1 MTARTRIP
9 TLGEIRAEMSRRHLR
24 DFVRHAW
31 PVLEP
36 ETPLVWSWH
45 VEAICDHLE
54 SVSEGQI
61 KRLLINVPPGHAK
74 SLLVSVF
81 WPAWQWL
88 RKPSWRALFSSYKAE
103 LAIRD
108 SVRCRAVLQ
117 SDWYASWF
125 RPEWKLSGDQNVK
138 SYFQNSA
145 TGARQSI
152 GVGGGA
158 TGFRG
163 DAVVVDDPL
172 KADEWPSPD
181 ELEKVISWWDFQMSS
196 RLNDMGK
203 GARVVIMQRLHERDL
218 SGYLLERGGY
228 EHLCLPSEYDPG
240 RSCVTSIG
248 FKDPRTE
255 RGELLFPARFDASV
269 IAEAKRDLGPYGYSG
284 QHDQSPTPV
293 GGSIVREEWIRYWYP
308 ADAIPPPA
316 VRVMTAD
323 GVREIP
329 QEPLGPVETC
339 VQSWDLAFKGGAS
352 SDFVA
357 GHVWGRTGARF
368 YLLDRAHARLDFP
381 ATLTT
386 IREMTKRHPR
396 ALEKLVEDKANG
408 PAVIATLRDEIP
420 GLVPVQPDGG
430 KEARLH
436 SVAPLFAAG
445 NVWLPHPAFAPWV
458 HEVVAE
464 LVRFPRAPHDDDV
477 DACTQALSRLS
488 RLMDHAIVFHT
499 ESAPSRWS

>member
-1 MTARTRIP
+1 MRIP
-9 TLGEIRAEMSRRHLR
+9 TLSEIRAEKARRHLR

-36 ETPLVWSWH
+36 ETPLVWGWH

-54 SVSEGQI
+54 AVSDGQI
-61 KRLLINVPPGHAK
+61 KRLLINIPPGHAK

-88 RKPSWRALFSSYKAE
+88 RRPSWRALFSSYKAE

-108 SVRCRAVLQ
+108 SVRCRAVVT
-117 SDWYASWF
+117 SDWYRSWF
-125 RPEWKLSGDQNVK
+125 RPDWKLSGDQNVK
-138 SYFQNSA
+138 SYFQNDK

-172 KADEWPSPD
+172 KADEYPSPD

-196 RLNDMGK
+196 RLNDMQK

-228 EHLCLPSEYDPG
+228 EHLCLPSEYDPA
-240 RSCVTSIG
+240 RRCSTSIG
-248 FKDPRTE
+248 FTDPRTE
-255 RGELLFPARFDASV
+255 PGELLFPQRFDASV
-269 IAEAKRDLGPYGYSG
+269 IDEAKRDLGPYGYSG

-293 GGSIVREEWIRYWYP
+293 GGSIIKEEWIRYWYLEDEKP
-308 ADAIPPPA
+308 PIPI
-316 VRVMTAD
+316 VVMTAE
-323 GVREIP
+323 GAREIP
-329 QEPLGPVETC
+329 QDPLPARMDTAL
-339 VQSWDLAFKGGAS
+339 QSWDLAFKGGAS

-357 GHVWGRTGARF
+357 GHVWGRAGGRF
-368 YLLDRAHARLDFP
+368 FLLDRTHARLDFP
-381 ATLTT
+381 ATLQA
-386 IREMTKRHPR
+386 IRDMSKRQPR

-408 PAVIATLRDEIP
+408 PAVLSTLRDEIP
-420 GLVPVQPDGG
+420 GLIPVQPDGG

-436 SVAPLFAAG
+436 AVAPLFAAG
-445 NVWLPHPAFAPWV
+445 NVWLPHPAIAPWV
-458 HEVVAE
+458 REVVSE

-477 DACTQALSRLS
+477 DAATQALSRLS
-488 RLMDHAIVFHT
+488 RLADPGIVFHT
-499 ESAPSRWS
+499 DGAPSRWH

>member
-1 MTARTRIP
+1 MRLP
-9 TLGEIRAEMSRRHLR
+9 TLAEIRAEMARRHLR
-24 DFVRHAW
+24 DFVKYAW
-31 PVLEP
+31 PILEP

-54 SVSEGQI
+54 AVSAGEI

-81 WPAWQWL
+81 WPAWVWT
-88 RKPSWRALFSSYKAE
+88 RRPSWRALFASYKAE

-108 SVRCRAVLQ
+108 SVRCRSVIQ
-117 SDWYASWF
+117 SDWYQTAF

-196 RLNDMGK
+196 RLNDMSK
-203 GARVVIMQRLHERDL
+203 GVRVVIMQRLHERDL

-248 FKDPRTE
+248 FRDPRTE

-284 QHDQSPTPV
+284 QHDQSPTPA
-293 GGSIVREEWIRYWYP
+293 GGSIVREGWLRYWYP
-308 ADAIPPPA
+308 DDMTPPMP
-316 VRVMTAD
+316 VVVMTKD
-323 GVREIP
+323 GAREVP
-329 QEPLGPVETC
+329 QAPLPRRFDTRI
-339 VQSWDLAFKGGAS
+339 QSWDLAFKGSAS

-357 GHVWGRTGARF
+357 GHVWAREGARF
-368 YLLDRAHARLDFP
+368 YLLDRTHARLDFP
-381 ATLTT
+381 ATLGA
-386 IREMTKRHPR
+386 IRDMSARHPV

-408 PAVIATLRDEIP
+408 PALIATLRDEIP
-420 GLVPVQPDGG
+420 GLIPVSPDGG

-445 NVWLPHPAFAPWV
+445 NVWLPHPAVCPWV
-458 HEVVAE
+458 SEVVAE

-477 DACTQALSRLS
+477 DAATQALSRLS
-488 RLMDHAIVFHT
+488 RFGDPGIVFHT
-499 ESAPSRWS
+499 DPSASRWA

>member
-1 MTARTRIP
+1 MRIP
-9 TLGEIRAEMSRRHLR
+9 TLAEIRAEKARRHLR
-24 DFVRHAW
+24 DFVRLAW

-54 SVSEGQI
+54 AVSEGQI

-74 SLLVSVF
+74 SLLVGVF

-108 SVRCRAVLQ
+108 SVRCRTVIT
-117 SDWYASWF
+117 SPWYFEAF
-125 RPEWKLSGDQNVK
+125 RPDWQLSGDQNVK

-145 TGARQSI
+145 TGVRQSI

-172 KADEWPSPD
+172 KADEFPSPD

-196 RLNDMGK
+196 RLNDMSK

-228 EHLCLPSEYDPG
+228 EHLCLPSEYDPS
-240 RSCVTSIG
+240 RSCSTVIG
-248 FKDPRTE
+248 FRDPRTE
-255 RGELLFPARFDASV
+255 RGELLFPARFSAEV

-284 QHDQSPTPV
+284 QHDQSPTPA
-293 GGSIVREEWIRYWYP
+293 GGSIVREEWLRYWYP
-308 ADAIPPPA
+308 RDATPPSP
-316 VRVMTAD
+316 VVVMTQD
-323 GVREIP
+323 GAREIP
-329 QEPLGPVETC
+329 QAPLPKHLEVQI
-339 VQSWDLAFKGGAS
+339 QSWDLAFKGSVS

-357 GHVWGRTGARF
+357 GHVWGRTGANC
-368 YLLDRAHARLDFP
+368 YLLDRIHDRLDFP
-381 ATLTT
+381 ATLCA
-386 IREMTKRHPR
+386 IRDLSARNPL

-408 PAVIATLRDEIP
+408 PALIATLRDEVQ
-420 GLVPVQPDGG
+420 GLIPVQPDGG

-436 SVAPLFAAG
+436 SVAPLFASG
-445 NVWLPHPAFAPWV
+445 NVWLPHPSVAPWV
-458 HEVVAE
+458 SEVVAE

-477 DACTQALSRLS
+477 DAATQALSRLS
-488 RLMDHAIVFHT
+488 RLDFAVNFDLDIG
-499 ESAPSRWS
+499 ASRSTWRI

>member
-1 MTARTRIP
+1 MRLP
-9 TLGEIRAEMSRRHLR
+9 TLDEIRAEKARRHLR
-24 DFVRHAW
+24 DFVRYAW

-54 SVSEGQI
+54 AVSSGDI
-61 KRLLINVPPGHAK
+61 RRLLINVPPGHAK

-81 WPAWQWL
+81 WPAWMWV
-88 RKPSWRALFSSYKAE
+88 RRPGWRALFSSYKAE
-103 LAIRD
+103 LAVRD
-108 SVRCRAVLQ
+108 SVRCRSVIT
-117 SDWYASWF
+117 SPWYQTAF

-145 TGARQSI
+145 TGVRQSI

-196 RLNDMGK
+196 RLNDMSK

-284 QHDQSPTPV
+284 QHDQSPSPA
-293 GGSIVREEWIRYWYP
+293 GGSIIREEWIRYWYP
-308 ADAIPPPA
+308 HDVTAPTP
-316 VRVMTAD
+316 VRVTTAT
-323 GVREIP
+323 GVVEIP
-329 QEPLGPVETC
+329 QAPLPRAFDARL
-339 VQSWDLAFKGGAS
+339 QSWDLAFKGGAS

-357 GHVWGRTGARF
+357 GHVWHRAGANC
-368 YLLDRAHARLDFP
+368 YLVDRCHARLDFV
-381 ATLTT
+381 ATLGA
-386 IREMTKRHPR
+386 IRDMSARHPV

-408 PAVIATLRDEIP
+408 PAVLATLRDEIP
-420 GLVPVQPDGG
+420 GLVPVTPDGG

-445 NVWLPHPAFAPWV
+445 NVWLPHPSVHPWSS
-458 HEVVAE
+458 EVVAE
-464 LVRFPRAPHDDDV
+464 LVRFPKAPHDDDV
-477 DACTQALSRLS
+477 DAATQALSRLH
-488 RLMDHAIVFHT
+488 RYDHAVFFNVDAGST
-499 ESAPSRWS
+499 ASTWRF

>member
-1 MTARTRIP
+1 MQIP
-9 TLGEIRAEMSRRHLR
+9 TLEDVRAEKARRHLR
-24 DFVRHAW
+24 DFVRYAW

-54 SVSEGQI
+54 AVSNGEI

-81 WPAWQWL
+81 WPAWQWV
-88 RKPSWRALFSSYKAE
+88 RRPAWRALFSSYKSE

-108 SVRCRAVLQ
+108 SVRCRSVIT
-117 SDWYASWF
+117 SDWYQSAF
-125 RPEWKLSGDQNVK
+125 APTWKLSGDQNVK
-138 SYFQNSA
+138 SYFQNDA

-172 KADEWPSPD
+172 KADEFPSPD

-196 RLNDMGK
+196 RLNDMSK
-203 GARVVIMQRLHERDL
+203 GVRVVIMQRLHERDL
-218 SGYLLERGGY
+218 SGYLLDRGGY

-248 FKDPRTE
+248 FTDPRRE
-255 RGELLFPARFDASV
+255 RGELLFPAKFPREV
-269 IAEAKRDLGPYGYSG
+269 IDEAKRDLGPYGYSG
-284 QHDQSPTPV
+284 QHDQTPTPA
-293 GGSIVREEWIRYWYP
+293 GGSIIKAEWMRYWYP
-308 ADAIPPPA
+308 SDVIPPQP
-316 VRVMTAD
+316 VVVMTDSGA
-323 GVREIP
+323 VEIP
-329 QEPLGPVETC
+329 QEPVPMSFDAKL
-339 VQSWDLAFKGGAS
+339 QSWDLAFKGNAT

-357 GHVWGRTGARF
+357 GHVWGRHRGRF

-381 ATLTT
+381 ATLGA
-386 IREMTKRHPR
+386 IRAMTERHPQ
-396 ALEKLVEDKANG
+396 AVQKLVEDKANG
-408 PAVIATLRDEIP
+408 PAVIATLKDEIP
-420 GLVPVQPDGG
+420 GLLPVQPSGG

-436 SVAPLFAAG
+436 AVAPLFASG
-445 NVWLPHPAFAPWV
+445 NVWLPHPSITPWSS
-458 HEVVAE
+458 EVLTE
-464 LVRFPRAPHDDDV
+464 LVRFPRAPNDDDV
-477 DACTQALSRLS
+477 DAATQALGKLS
-488 RLMDHAIVFHT
+488 LAFDPGAIQLHVNAT
-499 ESAPSRWS
+499 PSRWR